1 MTPFQTYG
9 QTAAPSNMVFPT
21 AAYLQSS
28 QNAAETRARGME
40 AMGKGIASG
49 IGAAASGYMK
59 YKETKS
65 EVGASEKSYETLKS
79 FLPPEVSSKIDSQI
93 ESMNQNPDMSLRD
106 KAAFWKQTKSF
117 LGDAVGQA
125 FQMQKQQKELDA
137 RAALQAANEAAQN
150 WRTLQQIDS
159 AENEPFRRQAASMMT
174 SGFGGTSKSSGYGG
188 GKAPGNVS
196 LYGDTPFTF
205 GSHF

>member
-49 IGAAASGYMK
+49 IGSAASGYMK

-65 EVGASEKSYETLKS
+65 EVGAAEKSYETLKS
-79 FLPPEVSSKIDSQI
+79 FLPPEVSGQIDSQI
-93 ESMNQNPDMSLRD
+93 ESMNQDPDMSLRD

-125 FQMQKQQKELDA
+125 FQMQKQQKELDSAKERTLLGIQA
-137 RAALQAANEAAQN
+137 RAEELGNQPLPTGSGMVMPGA
-150 WRTLQQIDS
+150 
-159 AENEPFRRQAASMMT
+159 PFYDQ
-174 SGFGGTSKSSGYGG
+174 GFGATQQQPQSS
-188 GKAPGNVS
+188 
-196 LYGDTPFTF
+196 F
-205 GSHF
+205 GSSFKKRHFGGQ